1 VLAVLLTAGLGF
13 SGGTLVVVA
22 ALFVAADLCYQSA
35 LVFYNA
41 LLPVVSTGRGAGR
54 ISGYGT
60 AAGYAGTILAL
71 VVLTFFV
78 SEQTLLGTTF
88 GGPEAARSLLGPLG
102 GWISTSG
109 ELNSNAF
116 IPTAFLYLLFSLPAF
131 LFVPDR
137 AIREP
142 QPVRLATATKA
153 SLRRWRTCGHM
164 RGWEP
169 LCYRRSFIQT
179 RRTRRSRTWHSTVV
193 KVFAMEQAQIQSL
206 LLFSAVFA
214 GVGSVGFGFASD
226 RLGPKKTLVM
236 VLVLWLFS
244 IALSALAVAPWMLL
258 LAGPLVGTAL
268 GGTWTVSRTM
278 LLALSPPERV
288 GEFFGVY
295 ALAGSSRPSPG
306 RP

>member
-1 VLAVLLTAGLGF
+1 MSDTYTTRTLWGRGSESRRASRLAVWSWVLYDFSNTIFSISILSYFFPLWLGDELGAGADTVNYLVALSALLVVLTAPVLGSIADLRQRRLPYLVVLTVLAVLLTAGLGF

-137 AIREP
+137 AIR
-142 QPVRLATATKA
+142 
-153 SLRRWRTCGHM
+153 
-164 RGWEP
+164 
-169 LCYRRSFIQT
+169 
-179 RRTRRSRTWHSTVV
+179 
-193 KVFAMEQAQIQSL
+193 
-206 LLFSAVFA
+206 
-214 GVGSVGFGFASD
+214 
-226 RLGPKKTLVM
+226 
-236 VLVLWLFS
+236 
-244 IALSALAVAPWMLL
+244 
-258 LAGPLVGTAL
+258 
-268 GGTWTVSRTM
+268 
-278 LLALSPPERV
+278 
-288 GEFFGVY
+288 
-295 ALAGSSRPSPG
+295 
-306 RP
+306 